1 MGFHTK
7 PNIFVSNVHLKVA
20 NLEQS
25 LEFYKNVI
33 GFQVLSK
40 TANKAD
46 LTTDG
51 KRALLTIEQIE
62 NATPKSPRTT
72 GLYHYALLLPTRKDL
87 GKVIQHFID
96 TRYPVQGASDHL
108 VSEALYLA
116 DPDGN
121 GIEIYSDRPKEVWQW
136 QGEEVLMDT
145 RPMDVEGVLEE
156 ANGEKWTGLPADTV
170 MGHIHLHV
178 ADTKETVHFYCE
190 GLGFEVVCRYG
201 GQAVFIST
209 GKYHHHIGLNT
220 WAGVG
225 APPATENSVG
235 LRTFTLVLPNEESR
249 EKTVEQLKSIG
260 ATVEEVD
267 GVITTEDPSKNRI
280 VLQV

>member
-25 LEFYKNVI
+25 LAFYKNVI

-40 TANKAD
+40 TANTVE
-46 LTTDG
+46 LTADG
-51 KRALLTIEQIE
+51 KSSLLTIEEIE
-62 NATPKSPRTT
+62 NAAPKSPRTT

>member
-145 RPMDVEGVLEE
+145 RPMDVEGVLKE
-156 ANGEKWTGLPADTV
+156 AGGEKWTGLPAETV

-178 ADTKETVHFYCE
+178 ADTKETVNFYCE

-201 GQAVFIST
+201 GQAFFIST

-225 APPATENSVG
+225 APPAAEDSVG
-235 LRTFTLVLPNEESR
+235 LRTFTLVLPDEESR
-249 EKTVEQLKSIG
+249 GKTVEQLKAIG
-260 ATVEEVD
+260 ATVKEAD
-267 GVITTEDPSKNRI
+267 GVITTKDPSKNRI